1 MVILVMVLFTA
12 RVMVV
17 LTSKNAQ
24 VSFQRQFV
32 AEVMRCEETERRL
45 RLEMQN
51 WSHIIFFSAI
61 FILDLMGDLQSWR
74 DHPIKMLRDAPT
86 I

>member
-1 MVILVMVLFTA
+1 MILVMVCFTA

-45 RLEMQN
+45 RLENAKMKSN
-51 WSHIIFFSAI
+51 HI
-61 FILDLMGDLQSWR
+61 L
-74 DHPIKMLRDAPT
+74 
-86 I
+86 

>member
-1 MVILVMVLFTA
+1 MVINVTKGKMMILVMVCFTA

-45 RLEMQN
+45 RLENAKMKSN
-51 WSHIIFFSAI
+51 HI
-61 FILDLMGDLQSWR
+61 L
-74 DHPIKMLRDAPT
+74 
-86 I
+86 

>member
-1 MVILVMVLFTA
+1 MILVMVMVMVMVLFTA

-17 LTSKNAQ
+17 MLMTSYNAQ

-45 RLEMQN
+45 R
-51 WSHIIFFSAI
+51 
-61 FILDLMGDLQSWR
+61 
-74 DHPIKMLRDAPT
+74 
-86 I
+86 